1 MIQTQV
7 ITPEITYQL
16 LVQQTTN
23 QANFSIFTPA
33 FGQTTTFS
41 LMVSDWGTARYF
53 TQYLASIIALT
64 FQKHMSNTVFL
75 SKVQNLIN
83 NQLANW
89 LITNS

>member
-23 QANFSIFTPA
+23 QTNFSIFTPA
-33 FGQTTTFS
+33 FGQTTFS
-41 LMVSDWGTARYF
+41 LMVSDRETARYF

-64 FQKHMSNTVFL
+64 FQQHMSNTVFL
-75 SKVQNLIN
+75 SKLQNLIN